1 MAIGGANQYA
11 ETMTNPEPRWA
22 NLEETAEHMRLH
34 RRTVQR
40 LAAAGTITA
49 HRLDGT
55 TRYDL
60 REVDAVLSAG
70 IAAERHT
77 RTVRHATPA
86 DVIARIRAALP
97 TGTGRPLIPLAQVH
111 AAIDRVEQEVTGVD
125 RRHSGLGLP
134 CEVCPGPCTIDGPAT

>member
-1 MAIGGANQYA
+1 MAIGVHIQYD
-11 ETMTNPEPRWA
+11 EPMTNPEPRWA
-22 NLEETAEHMRLH
+22 NLAETAEHMRLH

-60 REVDAVLSAG
+60 NEIDASLKAGSVDRFLG
-70 IAAERHT
+70 RPAAMPS
-77 RTVRHATPA
+77 PA

-97 TGTGRPLIPLAQVH
+97 AGTGKPLIPLVQVH
-111 AAIDRVEQEVTGVD
+111 AAIDKVAAELGVA
-125 RRHSGLGLP
+125 
-134 CEVCPGPCTIDGPAT
+134 E